1 MTYSWNFCYWWFQQ
15 NLLAI
20 KSTGFRHSKIWSVS
34 LSHKTINQHSLR
46 VWSYPN
52 GDDKKSS
59 SCFSERISTLNSQL
73 HIGRHGVLID
83 VIING
88 IHHHTGS
95 AVDLEALAVV
105 AIQQWQGVGL
115 NAVVVSH
122 NEVRIEG
129 ETASLCTKKLC
140 SGYKRS
146 HNKLLMNQMN
156 RLPL

>member
-1 MTYSWNFCYWWFQQ
+1 MTYSWNFFLLMVSAKLVGYKKHGFSSCLDMKCPFPQ
-15 NLLAI
+15 NSQRL
-20 KSTGFRHSKIWSVS
+20 
-34 LSHKTINQHSLR
+34 
-46 VWSYPN
+46 WSYPN

-129 ETASLCTKKLC
+129 ETASLCTKNLF
-140 SGYKRS
+140 SGYERS